1 MNMIKK
7 LVLLVVSLLTTLSL
21 MAATASYGNGKLTLD
36 FIGEWAVVENG
47 NGDISIFDA
56 AGNKLARVTGT
67 PEYDMTN
74 TQDYLV
80 LVYNLNKAIGDGTY
94 TVKIA
99 DGAIIGDKD
108 DPWSF
113 NLTSIGAMEL
123 PLTVEGE
130 GIINPGTGSGDESG
144 DDSGNDSG
152 DDSGNGSDSSVSV
165 NFLLPGTLDAITDNM
180 PVAKVT
186 VDRAYYQIYWTIT
199 CPDDPDFFFGGSNG
213 QSGQGAGTYT
223 IKASTPSALP
233 VELNE
238 GYTYNFTFQTCEFG
252 WDPYQTVATFT
263 VIGSGSAAEQFSD
276 ITITSFDGVNGALGY
291 AYKQNYT
298 VTFSAPVYDVNA
310 FAPLGMDGV
319 QDFGVTK
326 VGTDNCTWKIDC
338 SSMANEEG
346 AFEMHI
352 QARDMSNNLRLRG
365 TYNLDHS
372 FIYTISISASNP
384 DNPGDDPELP
394 DEELEI
400 ATITINGQI
409 YHLSEITPL
418 ELDSYPE
425 GAIFTITLADEEIQ
439 KVSYEIVDRTIDQ
452 IYKSIADLDKGEDGK
467 WTAVMPKNYDL
478 IAGHA
483 YAIHVVARDRMSSF
497 NSNILYEYNFLVN
510 GTNDNVATYSTVTVV
525 SINPSTDEIITIENP
540 LITIT
545 FSEAI
550 ASVTAKAILG
560 QMSSMEIPAACI
572 TTTDNIA
579 WQILIPSNAISDG
592 SLSLNIY
599 ATDYEGNRVTDPQNG
614 VGTPETCYLNYGWAS
629 TIGLP
634 TPTLA
639 ENGQTLE
646 SIETLT
652 FNYDGIGL
660 NEDNAT
666 ATWNQITFA
675 FNGVKLD
682 IEITE
687 DMFTVSGDAS
697 VGGTALKLTLNEPLT
712 EVGNY
717 IINVPAYSFLLGHDQ
732 TNNYNGFCQFSVE
745 VFNTNAITS
754 IEAEQQATVIYH
766 LDGTVADQVV
776 AGGLYIKNGQKVV
789 IK

>member
-1 MNMIKK
+1 MIMIKK
-7 LVLLVVSLLTTLSL
+7 LFLLVVSLLTTLSVN
-21 MAATASYGNGKLTLD
+21 AATASYSNGKLTLD

-47 NGDISIFDA
+47 NSDISIVDA
-56 AGNKLARVTGT
+56 AGNKLARVIGT

-74 TQDYLV
+74 TQDYQV

-113 NLTSIGAMEL
+113 NLASIGAMEL

-130 GIINPGTGSGDESG
+130 GTVDPGNGSGDDGG
-144 DDSGNDSG
+144 DDSGNGSG

-165 NFLLPGTLDAITDNM
+165 EFLLPASLDAIVDNM
-180 PVAKVT
+180 TIANVT

-199 CPDDPDFFFGGSNG
+199 CLDDPEFFFGGSNG

-223 IKASTPSALP
+223 IKASTPSAMP

-263 VIGSGSAAEQFSD
+263 VVGSGSAAEQFSD
-276 ITITSFDGVNGALGY
+276 ITITSFDGVLGALGY
-291 AYKQNYT
+291 AFKNNYT
-298 VTFSAPVYDVNA
+298 VTFSAPVYEVKA

-319 QDFGVTK
+319 QNFGVTK

-384 DNPGDDPELP
+384 DDSGDDPELP
-394 DEELEI
+394 DEELDI
-400 ATITINGQI
+400 ATITINGQV
-409 YHLSEITPL
+409 YHLSEITPI
-418 ELDSYPE
+418 ELACYPE
-425 GAIFTITLADEEIQ
+425 GAVFTITLADEAIK
-439 KVSYEIVDRTIDQ
+439 KVSYEIVDKTLDE
-452 IYKSIADLDKGEDGK
+452 IYKSVADLDKGENGT

-478 IAGHA
+478 ISGHA
-483 YAIHVVARDRMSSF
+483 YAVHVVARDGMSSF
-497 NSNILYEYNFLVN
+497 TSNILYEYNFLVN
-510 GTNDNVATYSTVTVV
+510 GTNDHVATYSNVTVV
-525 SINPSTDEIITIENP
+525 SIDPSTDEIITTENP

-560 QMSSMEIPAACI
+560 QMSSMEIPAANI
-572 TTTDNIA
+572 TSEDNIS
-579 WQILIPSNAISDG
+579 WQIAIPSSAISDG

-599 ATDYEGNRVTDPQNG
+599 ATDYEGNRVNDPEAG

-634 TPTLA
+634 IPALA
-639 ENGQTLE
+639 EDGQTLE

-652 FNYDGIGL
+652 FTYDGIGL

-666 ATWNQITFA
+666 ATWDQIA
-675 FNGVKLD
+675 IIFNGMKLD
-682 IEITE
+682 IAITA
-687 DMFTVSGDAS
+687 DMFTVAGDAS

-712 EVGNY
+712 EVGTY
-717 IINVPAYSFLLGHDQ
+717 TISVPAFAFLLGHDQ
-732 TNNYNGFCQFSVE
+732 TNNYNGFCQFRVE

-754 IEAEQQATVIYH
+754 IEAEQQATLMYN
-766 LDGTVADQVV
+766 LDGTVAKQVV

-789 IK
+789 FK

>member
-36 FIGEWAVVENG
+36 FIGDWAVVENG

-56 AGNKLARVTGT
+56 SGNKLARVTGT

-74 TQDYLV
+74 TQDYQV

-263 VIGSGSAAEQFSD
+263 VIGSGSVAEQFSD

-409 YHLSEITPL
+409 YHLSEITPI

-439 KVSYEIVDRTIDQ
+439 KVSYEIVDKTIDQ

-525 SINPSTDEIITIENP
+525 SIDPSTDEIITINNP

-717 IINVPAYSFLLGHDQ
+717 IINVPAYAFLLGHDQ

-766 LDGTVADQVV
+766 LDGTVAEQVV